1 MSQPAEHPTPSHF
14 FTACSRGRPAKMASA
29 PPTHSN
35 EENISV
41 MEMAPI
47 NRPPPTMQVAMN
59 GVQNGGP
66 MNPSNCRL
74 AEDKQQ
80 AYRSWLLLLTSLTAT
95 VTFTV
100 GLTPPGGFWAA
111 DDKTN
116 GYVAGI
122 SVMRD
127 KFSPRYLAFYYSNT
141 TAFFTSLMIIAML
154 AKNQNSK
161 NTNSEQPDVMKKHVL
176 NGLVVLCFLSLGT
189 SYVAGTWD
197 SPSRVIY
204 VVVVFVVNIL
214 YMLLPWFVSLI
225 RRCIPSRKP

>member
-1 MSQPAEHPTPSHF
+1 
-14 FTACSRGRPAKMASA
+14 MASS

-35 EENISV
+35 GENISEIEIARV
-41 MEMAPI
+41 
-47 NRPPPTMQVAMN
+47 NHPPPTTQVAMN
-59 GVQNGGP
+59 GVQNGVHT
-66 MNPSNCRL
+66 NPNNGRL

-127 KFSPRYLAFYYSNT
+127 KFPTRYLAFYYSNT

-154 AKNQNSK
+154 AKNQNSE
-161 NTNSEQPDVMKKHVL
+161 NTNSEQPDAMKKHVL

-204 VVVVFVVNIL
+204 VVAVFVVNIS

-225 RRCIPSRKP
+225 RRCIRSRKP

>member
-1 MSQPAEHPTPSHF
+1 MVQGA
-14 FTACSRGRPAKMASA
+14 A
-29 PPTHSN
+29 
-35 EENISV
+35 
-41 MEMAPI
+41 
-47 NRPPPTMQVAMN
+47 N
-59 GVQNGGP
+59 GVRNVGP
-66 MNPSNCRL
+66 TNHDNDRL
-74 AEDKQQ
+74 AGERQQ
-80 AYRSWLLLLTSLTAT
+80 DYRSWLLLLTSLAAT

-127 KFSPRYLAFYYSNT
+127 KFPVRYLVFYYSNT

-154 AKNQNSK
+154 AKNNNTR
-161 NTNSEQPDVMKKHVL
+161 NTNSERSNVVGKHVL

-197 SPSRVIY
+197 SPGRVIY
-204 VVVVFVVNIL
+204 VVAVFVVNIL
-214 YMLLPWFVSLI
+214 YMLLPKCF
-225 RRCIPSRKP
+225 